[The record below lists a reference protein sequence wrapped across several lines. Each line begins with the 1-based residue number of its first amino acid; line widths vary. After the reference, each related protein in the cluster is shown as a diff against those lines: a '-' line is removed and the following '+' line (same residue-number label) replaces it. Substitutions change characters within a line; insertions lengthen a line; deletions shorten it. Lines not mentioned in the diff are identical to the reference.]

1 MRSNHIACQSKFESK
16 FESKILFKTLTGIL
30 HVTACAALIGCTPV
44 MSTDSQSVGMFA
56 SDQNAQG
63 NSKNGNMA
71 DATYQNPQTEH
82 QVKTQVITQYVP
94 IPVPGQLMPPPS
106 QNKAAAGSDSNTQ
119 LDKKQQIEDG
129 QKAVASANQ
138 SAVLTPNSNSFFNA
152 ISSYDYMPGALYTV
166 YTAPM
171 RITDITLAPG
181 EKIISNA
188 AGDTLR
194 WQVSQTYSGQ
204 ADQISQHIL
213 VKPDLPNLDNTMVIN
228 TDQHVYHLIL
238 KSTNNDTY
246 MVAVSWR
253 YPGGMVQSG
262 QTIPGESPDMGQSTL
277 SNGSS
282 GSGSAENYG
291 LNLTNLDFDYQFGM
305 VKGIQPPW
313 YPVRIFNDGR
323 QTFIQFPSNFFDSE
337 TPVLY
342 VADSTGVY
350 GTMGNWRLKGPYMI
364 VDTVIQKARLQLGI
378 AKTGQTIVQIEHQAA
393 TKT

>member
-1 MRSNHIACQSKFESK
+1 MRSNQINNQVNTQVNTRVNLLLK
-16 FESKILFKTLTGIL
+16 
-30 HVTACAALIGCTPV
+30 ALMGVLPLGGFVALVACTPV
-44 MSTDSQSVGMFA
+44 MSTDTQSVGMFPSDVVSGSNKNSNKDSNVAGA
-56 SDQNAQG
+56 S
-63 NSKNGNMA
+63 
-71 DATYQNPQTEH
+71 YQSPQMEH
-82 QVKTQVITQYVP
+82 QVKTQIITEYVP

-106 QNKAAAGSDSNTQ
+106 QSKTPNSNYSSAA
-119 LDKKQQIEDG
+119 KQQIEEG
-129 QKAVASANQ
+129 EKAVASANQ
-138 SAVLTPNSNSFFNA
+138 EAVLTPDSNSFFNA
-152 ISSYDYMPGALYTV
+152 ISTYDYMPGALYTI

-171 RITDITLAPG
+171 KITDITLAPG

-204 ADQISQHIL
+204 ADQVSQHIL

-253 YPGGMVQSG
+253 YPGGMIQAG
-262 QTIPGESPDMGQSTL
+262 QNIPGEASENFSGGTA
-277 SNGSS
+277 GSS
-282 GSGSAENYG
+282 GENYG

-305 VKGIQPPW
+305 VKGVQPPW

-323 QTFIQFPSNFFDSE
+323 QTFIQFPSNFFASE

-350 GTMGNWRLKGPYMI
+350 GTMVNWRLKGPYMI
-364 VDTVIQKARLQLGI
+364 VDTVLQKARLQIGI
-378 AKTGQTIVQIEHQAA
+378 AKTGQTIVQIEHQSSH
-393 TKT
+393 KS